1 MGLKSIFKE
10 EIEYKKAGVILLG
23 LIPSAHRQLNLFHEK
38 IDQHDGLMQAIDH
51 IHKRFGPHR
60 IKLAT
65 QDLNKTWK
73 MRQEHLSNRYT
84 TELNEIITVRA
95 KKK

>member
-1 MGLKSIFKE
+1 MD
-10 EIEYKKAGVILLG
+10 Y
-23 LIPSAHRQLNLFHEK
+23 
-38 IDQHDGLMQAIDH
+38 
-51 IHKRFGPHR
+51 KRFGPHR